1 MSVDDAIAE
10 ADGVSAEDVEGFL
23 RTHPDFLA
31 ARPELLAALQVP
43 HNVGGA
49 ASLVEHQVRVLRE
62 KNRELNGHLELLL
75 ANARDNEALS
85 ERLHR
90 LAVVLLGVH
99 SVTDLFAETY
109 ASLSEDFRADCVA
122 IRIFDTPENGL
133 GRGCGEF
140 VGADGPRS
148 DTVAQMLAA
157 RQPVCGAL
165 DKETAGA
172 MFAERGGLVASAALV
187 PLGTDKF
194 QGVLAIGS
202 FDEKRFSSA
211 SGTHFLTH
219 LGALV
224 THGVAR
230 FMVGDPV

>member
-10 ADGVSAEDVEGFL
+10 PEGLSADDVESFL
-23 RTHPDFLA
+23 RAHPQFLT
-31 ARPELLAALQVP
+31 ARPELLAVLQVP
-43 HNVGGA
+43 HDIGGA
-49 ASLVEHQVRVLRE
+49 ASLVEYQVRVLRE
-62 KNRELNGHLELLL
+62 RNRELTSHLELLL
-75 ANARDNEALS
+75 ANARDNEAVS

-90 LAVVLLGVH
+90 LAVILLGVH

-122 IRIFDTPENGL
+122 IRIFGTPADGP

-140 VGADGPRS
+140 VGQDGPRS
-148 DTVAQMLAA
+148 HTVTQMLAA
-157 RQPVCGAL
+157 RQPVCGVL
-165 DKETAGA
+165 DEDTAGQ
-172 MFAERGGLVASAALV
+172 MFGERGGLVASAALV
-187 PLGTDKF
+187 PLGADNF

-224 THGVAR
+224 AHGVAR
-230 FMVGDPV
+230 FTDGDLV